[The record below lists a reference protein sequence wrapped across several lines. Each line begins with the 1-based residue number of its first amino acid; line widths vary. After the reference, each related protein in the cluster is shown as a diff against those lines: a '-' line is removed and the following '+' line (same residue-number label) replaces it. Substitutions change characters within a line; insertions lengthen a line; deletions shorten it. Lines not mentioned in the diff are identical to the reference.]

1 MIKPLVDE
9 SAFDVELDGLDRLL
23 RDGVACLG
31 FSGPMAEHSIAR
43 RTIDLRGISV
53 SVISLGEPDD
63 MKDHDLVLAAPLYGV
78 DVHSPHALEFLFEIN
93 LANTLAG
100 AGAFG
105 RDKEGNLL
113 LLKAMR
119 SAQLDGTSLA
129 AHMQWMV
136 ALVESVRDELRK
148 IH

>member
-1 MIKPLVDE
+1 MMTTSSNGNRFQQEEDLE
-9 SAFDVELDGLDRLL
+9 RLLLDGL
-23 RDGVACLG
+23 ACLG
-31 FSGPMAEHSIAR
+31 FSGLVAEHSLAR
-43 RTIDLRGISV
+43 RTIDLRGVPISV
-53 SVISLGEPDD
+53 IAIEEVDELA
-63 MKDHDLVLAAPLYGV
+63 DHDFVLAAPMYGV
-78 DVHSPHALEFLFEIN
+78 EASVPEALEFLFEIN
-93 LANTLAG
+93 LANALAG

-119 SAQLDGTSLA
+119 SDKLDGMTLA

-148 IH
+148 LH